1 MIRYSFIV
9 TVAHPITLS
18 KRNKKSWALR
28 GKHPD
33 VSGLINSVSKRKV
46 ALLIRSFFYFV
57 NPFFVCVLNEC
68 VNRTINAVQK
78 MEDSFK
84 SQNDKSEV

>member
-1 MIRYSFIV
+1 MVNKQLYIYQ
-9 TVAHPITLS
+9 TVVRKQTVVH
-18 KRNKKSWALR
+18 
-28 GKHPD
+28 
-33 VSGLINSVSKRKV
+33 LIPLFKNC
-46 ALLIRSFFYFV
+46 I

-84 SQNDKSEV
+84 SENDKSEV